1 MLCTEIRKSREIVD
15 CACIHRTCIADHAK
29 RLQALRFMTPNRVAQ
44 SSNLDLEVCTNLDGT
59 KRLFAKSQQLKSLDD
74 GIMGLV
80 RTIKHHSS
88 RGSEQSVLLHID
100 AGLHVARYCQADDIR
115 HRSTGHQ

>member
-44 SSNLDLEVCTNLDGT
+44 SSNLDFEVDTNLDGT

-74 GIMGLV
+74 GVVGFV

-88 RGSEQSVLLHID
+88 RGGEQSVLLHID
-100 AGLHVARYCQADDIR
+100 AGLHMTRYREADDVR
-115 HRSTGHQ
+115 HGSAGHQ